1 MNESNEMSEVT
12 VGDTPIDRGQ
22 SNQENIATEHLQES
36 PAFEIISGKIYK
48 TEKGNEYIVNYI
60 ARESG
65 NIEDLFAVYR
75 KISSVAEVQSTADV
89 QANQDNV
96 PKQSWI
102 KKTSDFKS
110 VEDFDEDEETED
122 ANLTEI
128 KMAPPEFAES
138 TKSTESV
145 ESMDEVSIGQEYQHF
160 KTKDHYIIKDLACNR
175 KNPKEK
181 FVVYEGQ
188 YDSQEF
194 GNHPLWVREYED
206 FTGMKV
212 FKESEVDEN
221 GKQKPPVKRFT
232 LIS

>member
-22 SNQENIATEHLQES
+22 SNQEDAIIEHLQES
-36 PAFEIISGKIYK
+36 SAFELVSGKICK
-48 TEKGNEYIVNYI
+48 TEKGNEYIVTYI

-65 NIEDLFAVYR
+65 NIEDLFAVYK
-75 KISSVAEVQSTADV
+75 KISSVAEAQDV
-89 QANQDNV
+89 QADQDNV
-96 PKQSWI
+96 PKQSWV

-110 VEDFDEDEETED
+110 VEDFDEDEETEG
-122 ANLTEI
+122 ANLTEMEI
-128 KMAPPEFAES
+128 TPPEFAES
-138 TKSTESV
+138 TESI
-145 ESMDEVSIGQEYQHF
+145 ESMNEVSIGQEYQHF

-188 YDSQEF
+188 YDSREF

-221 GKQKPPVKRFT
+221 GEQKPPVKRFA
-232 LIS
+232 LIV